1 MDFFRS
7 SRYLYNKVDEL
18 LYILIGMFGFALYLL
33 YLIERPTKPPKKK
46 KKPNKRV
53 VWFKDGKEI

>member
-1 MDFFRS
+1 
-7 SRYLYNKVDEL
+7 VDEL

-33 YLIERPTKPPKKK
+33 YLIERPKKPPKIKK
-46 KKPNKRV
+46 KSNKKV